1 MSDALTPAQLDGRAC
16 ITCGIDYTTAPELI
30 RNRPVGFV
38 HGVQVFGCVAHD
50 EQADTTPKEAGR

>member
-1 MSDALTPAQLDGRAC
+1 MSGDLTPAQLDGRAC

-30 RNRPVGFV
+30 RNRPVGFI
-38 HGVQVFGCVAHD
+38 HGTQVFGCVAHD